1 MVLRLAAWGTVMN
14 DGVIPK
20 GVAHVELGP
29 DVETRAEQFVF
40 LLLPNLSMLA
50 FSAAIEP
57 LRMANQ
63 LTGRALY
70 RWTTMSEDGGPVR
83 CSNGVEISV
92 DKVLGD
98 TPTGAHV
105 FVCSGVEPEK
115 AATKK
120 AADWIRYQWRTGRT
134 VGGLCTGAYTLARAG
149 ILGGRGVTLHWENQ
163 VPFRE
168 RYPDLDLRE
177 QLYVVDGRIMTCGGG
192 AAATDL
198 FLKLI
203 YDRHGPLLS
212 QAVLNMCLHSVHRS
226 DADSQ
231 MGSRA
236 ATLGVRNARLLE
248 IVRIFDEEID
258 QEISLDEVAERVGV
272 SRRQMERLF
281 AHHVGRTPKRYL
293 IDLRLQ
299 RARALLAET
308 DLPVGEVALAC
319 GFASSTQFSRRFRE
333 RFGTSPHAFSVAIA

>member
-1 MVLRLAAWGTVMN
+1 MN

-29 DVETRAEQFVF
+29 DVGTEVEHFVF

-57 LRMANQ
+57 LRIANQ
-63 LTGRALY
+63 LTGRVLY
-70 RWTTMSEDGGPVR
+70 RWTTMSQDGGPVR

-92 DKVLGD
+92 DKPLGD
-98 TPTGAHV
+98 TPAGAHV

-115 AATKK
+115 AASKK
-120 AADWIRYQWRTGRT
+120 AADWIRYQWRIGRT

-149 ILGGRGVTLHWENQ
+149 ILMGRGVTLHWENQ

-168 RYPDLDLRE
+168 SYPDLDLRE

-203 YDRHGPLLS
+203 YERHGPLLS

-231 MGSRA
+231 MTSRA

-248 IVRIFDEEID
+248 IVRIFDDEID

-308 DLPVGEVALAC
+308 DMPVGEVALAC

-333 RFGTSPHAFSVAIA
+333 RFGTSPHAFSVAIS

>member
-1 MVLRLAAWGTVMN
+1 MSGGL
-14 DGVIPK
+14 IPK

-29 DVETRAEQFVF
+29 DEASEPEHFVF

-50 FSAAIEP
+50 FSSAIEP
-57 LRMANQ
+57 LRIANQ
-63 LTGRALY
+63 LTGRVLY
-70 RWTTMSEDGGPVR
+70 RWTTMSQDGAPVK
-83 CSNGVEISV
+83 CSNGVEIAV
-92 DKVLGD
+92 DAGLGD
-98 TPTGAHV
+98 TPKGAHV
-105 FVCSGVEPEK
+105 FVCSGVEPER
-115 AATKK
+115 AASQK

-149 ILGGRGVTLHWENQ
+149 ILKGRGVTLHWENQ

-168 RYPDLDLRE
+168 SYPDLDLRE

-203 YDRHGPLLS
+203 DDRFGPLLS

-226 DADSQ
+226 DRDSQ
-231 MGSRA
+231 MISRA

-258 QEISLDEVAERVGV
+258 QDISLDEVADRVGV

-308 DLPVGEVALAC
+308 DMPVGEVAMAC
-319 GFASSTQFSRRFRE
+319 GFASTTQFSRRFRE
-333 RFGTSPHAFSVAIA
+333 RFGTSPHAFSVAIG